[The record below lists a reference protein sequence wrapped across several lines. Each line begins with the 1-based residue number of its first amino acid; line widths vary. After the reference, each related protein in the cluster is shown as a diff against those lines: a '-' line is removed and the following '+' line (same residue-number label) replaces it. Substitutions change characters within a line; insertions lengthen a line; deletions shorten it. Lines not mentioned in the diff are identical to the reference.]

1 MPRKD
6 FADNLR
12 TVPLEEMAKIPVVS
26 YFRVSTIGQ
35 GDKDK
40 SGLDRQEEATH
51 NLWFSR
57 YGRNTSSFRTSLMKE
72 SAGRRK
78 VALTG
83 F

>member
-35 GDKDK
+35 DDKDK

-57 YGRNTSSFRTSLMKE
+57 YGKE
-72 SAGRRK
+72 YELIQNVTDERSAGRRK